1 MTIEVKICGVNSPE
15 AARAVAESRADLA
28 GFVFFPKSPRHVTP
42 QQAAQI
48 AAGLPGHIIKVA
60 LFVDPDDET
69 IANTLSLF
77 PFDMI
82 QLHGSE
88 SRERVAAAKS
98 RFGRPVI
105 KAVKLAQSSDLAEAV
120 QFERVA
126 DRLLFDAKAPPTL
139 KNALPG
145 GNALAFDW
153 ELLRGFSAPV
163 SWMLSGGLNPE
174 NVAEAIQTSG
184 AHSVDVSSGVEDRPG
199 HKDPQRIARF
209 VAAAKATR

>member
-1 MTIEVKICGVNSPE
+1 MTVEVKICGVNSRE
-15 AARAVAESRADLA
+15 AARAVTEARADLA
-28 GFVFFPKSPRHVTP
+28 GFVFYSKSPRFVTP

-48 AAGLPGHIIKVA
+48 AAELPDPIVKVA

-69 IANTLSLF
+69 IGQTLGLF

-88 SRERVAAAKS
+88 TRERVAAVKS
-98 RFGRPVI
+98 RFRRPVI
-105 KAVKLAQSSDLAEAV
+105 KAVKLALQSDLAEAV
-120 QFERVA
+120 PFEGIA
-126 DRLLFDAKAPPTL
+126 DRLLFDAKPPPNL
-139 KNALPG
+139 KGALPG

-153 ELLRGFSAPV
+153 ELLRGFSRPV

-184 AHSVDVSSGVEDRPG
+184 ARSVDVSSGVEDRPG

-209 VAAAKATR
+209 VAAAKVLR